1 MSRYQDDTQETAVA
15 SSFTWAGISSVAEEA
30 AKTATSLAFGLLVLH
45 AGAAVASDQVTDN
58 ARHLLAEHAM
68 VADETTGQLRAV
80 QLIQE
85 AVLANDR
92 AIERL
97 KVLHADSATVGDG
110 VVESYRGVTVETA
123 TASDQVIAIRTVAV
137 LIQESARISDFTGQA
152 ATVVVEDQAAITD
165 EATGKAR
172 ANVLVAEAGY
182 AADEVVDARQAGVQ
196 VTTELATA
204 SSTVVDHLTA
214 SSLVVELAALDDA
227 VIGGAMGQAWTANAD
242 TWAMSRYAPYTFSGL
257 AVIDGRLYGMA
268 DDGVYALGTTGE
280 VIQGEI
286 RTGKLDVS
294 SGVLATPHAAYLE
307 YELDGTAEMD
317 VTTTQS
323 GAAETYT
330 YGLPPELA
338 GELTNG
344 RFVFGRGFRGRHFT
358 FALRMT
364 GTHGYI
370 NDLSVS
376 TAQTKRRV

>member
-1 MSRYQDDTQETAVA
+1 MA
-15 SSFTWAGISSVAEEA
+15 SSFTWAGISSVAEEV

-45 AGAAVASDQVTDN
+45 AGAAVASVQVTDN

-68 VADETTGQLRAV
+68 VADEATGQLRAV

-85 AVLANDR
+85 AARTVDR
-92 AIERL
+92 PFERL
-97 KVLHADSATVGDG
+97 AVLHADSAAAGDG
-110 VVESYRGVTVETA
+110 VIEAYQGFTVETA
-123 TASDQVIAIRTVAV
+123 VASDQVIAIRTVSV

-152 ATVVVEDQAAITD
+152 ATVLVEDQAVIAG

-172 ANVLVAEAGY
+172 AKVLVAEAAY
-182 AADEVVDARQAGVQ
+182 AAYEVVDARQAGAQ
-196 VTTELATA
+196 VTTERAVAISAVL
-204 SSTVVDHLTA
+204 DHLAA
-214 SSLVVELAALDDA
+214 SNLVVELAAMDDA
-227 VIGGAMGQAWTANAD
+227 VIGGAVGQAWTANAD

-257 AVIDGRLYGMA
+257 VVIDGLLYGMA
-268 DDGVYALGTTGE
+268 DDGVYALSSTGE
-280 VIQGEI
+280 VIHGEI

>member
-1 MSRYQDDTQETAVA
+1 MSRYRDDTQETAVA
-15 SSFTWAGISSVAEEA
+15 SSFTWAGISSVAEEV
-30 AKTATSLAFGLLVLH
+30 AKTAATLAFGLLVLH
-45 AGAAVASDQVTDN
+45 AGAAVASDQVTDS
-58 ARHLLAEHAM
+58 ARHLLAEQAL

-80 QLIQE
+80 QLVQE
-85 AVLANDR
+85 AVRANDR
-92 AIERL
+92 SIERL
-97 KVLHADSATVGDG
+97 AVLHADSATADDG
-110 VVESYRGVTVETA
+110 VVESYQGFTVETA
-123 TASDQVIAIRTVAV
+123 VASDQVIATRTVAM
-137 LIQESARISDFTGQA
+137 LIQESAQISDFTGQA
-152 ATVVVEDQAAITD
+152 AAVLVEDQAVITD
-165 EATGKAR
+165 ETTGKAR
-172 ANVLVAEAGY
+172 AKVLVVEAGY

-196 VTTELATA
+196 VTTEQATA
-204 SSTVVDHLTA
+204 SATVLDHLA
-214 SSLVVELAALDDA
+214 ARNLVVELAALDDA
-227 VIGGAMGQAWTANAD
+227 VIGGAAGQAWTANAD
-242 TWAMSRYAPYTFSGL
+242 TWAMSRYAPYSFIGL
-257 AVIDGRLYGMA
+257 AVIDGKLYGMA

-307 YELDGTAEMD
+307 YELDGTAEID

-344 RFVFGRGFRGRHFT
+344 RFVFGRGLRGRHFT

-370 NDLSVS
+370 NDLSVT